1 MTKFL
6 VDRMLGQTA
15 KWLRLVGIDAK
26 YAPECDDDKLLE
38 MAEEEDRILI
48 TRDKDLKKKERV
60 LMVEKAPPETIV
72 KKVIEEYS
80 IEVDPLSRCSKCNHI
95 VEEIDKDRAKNE
107 VPTKVY
113 ENNDVYWY
121 CSKCDQYYWRG
132 SHWDKIMNKIDKILE

>member
-1 MTKFL
+1 
-6 VDRMLGQTA
+6 MLGQTA